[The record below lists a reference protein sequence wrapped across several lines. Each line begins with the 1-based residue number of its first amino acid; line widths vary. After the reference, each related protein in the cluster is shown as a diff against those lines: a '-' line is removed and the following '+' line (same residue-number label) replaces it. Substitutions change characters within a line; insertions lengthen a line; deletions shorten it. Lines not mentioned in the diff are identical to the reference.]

1 METVANRIV
10 EYLDKNK
17 TIWNDADRMRMV
29 LGFEVIFHNIMMIGT
44 ILVAAKF
51 IGIFLEAVI
60 LLTAS
65 ATVGVLL

>member
-29 LGFEVIFHNIMMIGT
+29 LERV
-44 ILVAAKF
+44 
-51 IGIFLEAVI
+51 
-60 LLTAS
+60 
-65 ATVGVLL
+65 